1 MRYIK
6 DVDTGELIPISN
18 DSEDE
23 SLNNIPGYVKDD
35 FPEIK
40 ADYGGVNDIVL
51 DLTNQLKAEKA
62 SKTVIYKHKFPVL
75 KIIAAA
81 LVVGAVVVG
90 GFFGVRFVSSIEF
103 ITDPVVISSESESAE
118 LYSDKHFENVEDSE
132 DSEDSEDLED
142 LEDSEKFSFR
152 SSLLRLLFTV
162 LTIITIK
169 FATSFLL
176 RIVKEGF

>member
-6 DVDTGELIPISN
+6 DVDTGELIPILN
-18 DSEDE
+18 YSEDE
-23 SLNNIPGYVKDD
+23 ALNNIPGYVKDD

-51 DLTNQLKAEKA
+51 DLSNQLKAEKA

-90 GFFGVRFVSSIEF
+90 VFFGVRFVSSIEF

-118 LYSDKHFENVEDSE
+118 LYSDEHFENVEDSE
-132 DSEDSEDLED
+132 DSED

-152 SSLLRLLFTV
+152 SSLLRVLFTA
-162 LTIITIK
+162 LSIISLK
-169 FATSFLL
+169 FAISFLIKML
-176 RIVKEGF
+176 KVGSL

>member
-1 MRYIK
+1 MRFIK

-18 DSEDE
+18 DSEEE
-23 SLNNIPGYVKDD
+23 SFNNIPGYVKDD

-51 DLTNQLKAEKA
+51 DLTNQLKAEKE
-62 SKTVIYKHKFPVL
+62 SKTVIHKHKFPVL
-75 KIIAAA
+75 KIIASA

-103 ITDPVVISSESESAE
+103 ITDPVVINSESELETAE
-118 LYSDKHFENVEDSE
+118 LYSDEHFENAEDSE
-132 DSEDSEDLED
+132 DSSKDSED
-142 LEDSEKFSFR
+142 FSFR
-152 SSLLRLLFTV
+152 SFLLRLLV
-162 LTIITIK
+162 IALSIISIK

-176 RIVKEGF
+176 NTLKGRC